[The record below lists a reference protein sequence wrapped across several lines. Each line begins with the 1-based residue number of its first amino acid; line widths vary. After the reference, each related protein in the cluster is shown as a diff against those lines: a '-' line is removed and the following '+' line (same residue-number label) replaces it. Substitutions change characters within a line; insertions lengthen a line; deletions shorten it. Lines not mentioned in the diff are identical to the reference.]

1 MRSAIQAGGLANIRC
16 ISFSALFERRGGLAC
31 APAARR
37 DLLHH
42 MNSGRTDSTMTDR
55 DLWGSRTQHKV
66 LTSGDR

>member
-1 MRSAIQAGGLANIRC
+1 
-16 ISFSALFERRGGLAC
+16 LAC
-31 APAARR
+31 ATAAER

-42 MNSGRTDSTMTDR
+42 VNSGRTDSTMTDR